1 MSKKKNDKE
10 TPKANKEP
18 TDKKV
23 MPKKNAPKTQK
34 KDFID
39 IEFPNTYGGMV
50 KMKVEYK
57 DDVLSFYDYMIP
69 EGLSEDEKFEYLL
82 GMKEMET
89 EDSKMQ
95 HFMDLPYK
103 IDNKKLILDEKSLVK
118 KYVTED
124 SDQTEEE
131 CLEHAYNMLNK
142 YLDYHE
148 QFDDLVDTLDENEID
163 DNEDAQ
169 YLLEHMAQL
178 MFLGQDS
185 ELVEDEPVEMDTKH
199 IMASV
204 FCTLIGELQDG
215 ELSDFVEKKGIE
227 EIDIQ

>member
-1 MSKKKNDKE
+1 MSKKKNDRE
-10 TPKANKEP
+10 TPKANREP
-18 TDKKV
+18 ADKKA
-23 MPKKNAPKTQK
+23 MTKKNVPKPQK

-57 DDVLSFYDYMIP
+57 DDVLSFYDYMTP
-69 EGLSEDEKFEYLL
+69 EGISEDEKFEYLL
-82 GMKEMET
+82 GMKEMDT
-89 EDSKMQ
+89 DDSKMQ
-95 HFMDLPYK
+95 HFMDLPYR
-103 IDNKKLILDEKSLVK
+103 IDNKRLILDEKSLVK

-124 SDQTEEE
+124 SEQTEEE

-148 QFDDLVDTLDENEID
+148 QFDDLVDSLGEDEID
-163 DNEDAQ
+163 DNDDAQ

-185 ELVEDEPVEMDTKH
+185 ELEENEPVEMDTKH